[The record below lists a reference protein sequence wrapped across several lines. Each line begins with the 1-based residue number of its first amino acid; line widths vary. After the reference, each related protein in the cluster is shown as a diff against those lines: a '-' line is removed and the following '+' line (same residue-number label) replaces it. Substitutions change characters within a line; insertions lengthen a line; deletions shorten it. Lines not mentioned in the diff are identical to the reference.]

1 MARDVHFNTPEQ
13 VHNYMIDA
21 LKIIASAKVPDDL
34 RAAAL
39 PIIYNS
45 LSSKQVFMD
54 QSDVSGGVLLAA
66 PGPNVGR
73 LQ

>member
-13 VHNYMIDA
+13 VHNYMIEA
-21 LKIIASAKVPDDL
+21 LKVLKSAKVPDDL

-45 LSSKQVFMD
+45 ITSKQVFMD

-66 PGPNVGR
+66 PGPNTPR